1 MLSSVILIH
10 SNSELNPCL
19 QSFLNKSLQ
28 VSHKL
33 FSWTVDTTQN
43 HNMATVMVVV
53 VVVERMLQSLSLH
66 CGSHFGYLPPLLW
79 GITSAHNKQSKGRY
93 FSCSTNWT
101 SNTPLPCRSNQFQ
114 FHYQQQSSRMFIYQ
128 IGVYFVTGIILLL
141 GCLVKCHSLSC
152 AIC

>member
-1 MLSSVILIH
+1 MQVELSGLMLSSVILIH
-10 SNSELNPCL
+10 SNSEINPCL

-66 CGSHFGYLPPLLW
+66 CGSHFGYLPPLLT
-79 GITSAHNKQSKGRY
+79 INSQKGDIFHVARTGQAILHY
-93 FSCSTNWT
+93 PVDLTNFSFTISNSHQECLST
-101 SNTPLPCRSNQFQ
+101 R
-114 FHYQQQSSRMFIYQ
+114 
-128 IGVYFVTGIILLL
+128 
-141 GCLVKCHSLSC
+141 
-152 AIC
+152 